1 MEQGET
7 AAGALAASPVVR
19 QLDFTINFKST
30 AANANANANL
40 ILPEHPQAQLQS
52 KLLALIEQKQVHA
65 NGRAQSPPRTV
76 SQRKLPPGKI
86 VMPPK
91 KNSRRE
97 LSQIVGQTKS
107 PAIAPK
113 PALKPL
119 LKMESPK
126 SRERSNLEQNDGT
139 PKKQK
144 QCNCKNSR
152 CLKLYCECFASGSY
166 CDGCNCTNC
175 YNNLENEPYKKESVR
190 ALLEKNPDAFKPKIS
205 GSPHGAADGGV
216 EYHKGCNCKKSGCLK
231 RYCDCFQANILC
243 SDRCKCC
250 DCKNYEGSKE
260 RNAHFHHHSSKSMA
274 LIQLAANAA
283 INEAIGIPSK
293 TTRNNRQIIFGT
305 ASNKQQL
312 ASWLPKYP
320 QETCSTSNSPLSA
333 KQKASVSGLSKSSYK
348 SPLAGI
354 LQPQHVKD
362 LCKVLVEVS
371 AEAAAHSIS
380 QERKPTNNSTNANEA
395 EKNPA
400 SSSHESDTSDNRPLS
415 PGTLALMCDEQD
427 ATFMAANAPQST
439 TTEPNT
445 RTNNTKPDL
454 TYVDQERLVLTRFC
468 SFLNKLITCG
478 SIEEKKIE
486 P

>member
-65 NGRAQSPPRTV
+65 NGRAQSPPRT
-76 SQRKLPPGKI
+76 
-86 VMPPK
+86 
-91 KNSRRE
+91 
-97 LSQIVGQTKS
+97 
-107 PAIAPK
+107 
-113 PALKPL
+113 
-119 LKMESPK
+119 MESPK

-320 QETCSTSNSPLSA
+320 QETCSTSKSPLSA

-371 AEAAAHSIS
+371 AEAAAHK
-380 QERKPTNNSTNANEA
+380 ERKPTNNSTNANEA

-478 SIEEKKIE
+478 SIEGRKKVDVGQIQNFILLSY
-486 P
+486 